1 MLNQS
6 QNQPLKKLYLKEPNK
21 VFGVGINDIKGVTST
36 KLYTTWHSMIRRCYS
51 GVYRKRKPSDTLCYV
66 CDNWLR
72 LSSFKVWFD
81 ENYVEGLELDK
92 DILVEDNRLYS
103 SDTCCFIPKTLNSS
117 LISSSSDDRLPTGVV
132 YNKKLNKYIAQ
143 ISLLSLGDVKCKH
156 LLCSNSVDECHQ
168 EYLKHKGLL
177 ILELLEE
184 SKSIIKPEVYI
195 RIRDKYT

>member
-6 QNQPLKKLYLKEPNK
+6 QNPPLKKLYLKEPNK

-51 GVYRKRKPSDTLCYV
+51 EVYHKRKPSYTLCYV

-72 LSSFKVWFD
+72 LSGFKVWFD

-103 SDTCCFIPKTLNSS
+103 SDTCCFIPKILNSS
-117 LISSSSDDRLPTGVV
+117 LISSRNDSRLPTGVV
-132 YNKKLNKYIAQ
+132 YNKRLNKYVAQ
-143 ISLLSLGDVKCKH
+143 ISLSSLGDVRQKH
-156 LLCSNSVDECHQ
+156 LLCSHSVEECHQ
-168 EYLKHKGLL
+168 EYLKHKR
-177 ILELLEE
+177 ILVLKLLEKN
-184 SKSIIKPEVYI
+184 KSVIKPDVYI